1 MHSLFSHFQPPTT
14 TPSSHIQP
22 QQEQQQPQ
30 EASQSHHPDD
40 YDHPPL
46 PYRTQQP
53 PPLSPTREELLH
65 AAQAFCNAF
74 AASTPT
80 GTLLSNHFTRRRRNI
95 LVHEHGLAQLAPF
108 LGRQFRGPEGLD
120 QYLSVMAECVSHEGM
135 RFTDYAVDAEA
146 RRVGVR
152 GQARFT
158 WKNTGQVWDED
169 FYYVLGFD
177 GEARVEKY
185 EIWADSGAAW
195 LASRGE
201 L

>member
-14 TPSSHIQP
+14 TPSSYNQP
-22 QQEQQQPQ
+22 PQQPQ
-30 EASQSHHPDD
+30 PEDHNHPHYSHHN
-40 YDHPPL
+40 
-46 PYRTQQP
+46 QQP
-53 PPLSPTREELLH
+53 PPLSPTRDELLH
-65 AAQAFCNAF
+65 SAQAFCTAF
-74 AASTPT
+74 ASSTPFN
-80 GTLLSNHFTRRRRNI
+80 TLLNNHFTRRRRNI

-108 LGRQFRGPEGLD
+108 LGRAFRGAEGLS
-120 QYLSVMAECVSHEGM
+120 QYLSVVSECVSHEGM
-135 RFTDYAVDAEA
+135 RFTEYTVDAES

-158 WKNTGQVWDED
+158 WKSTGQTWDEE